1 METVILNNMDKL
13 LSPIE
18 QAELVGILKKPE
30 ELIYEQKRHYFFY
43 GVIITCALALGGFLI
58 YKSVEKN
65 KQNNAS

>member
-30 ELIYEQKRHYFFY
+30 ELIYEQKRHYFFSRRNY
-43 GVIITCALALGGFLI
+43 YLRFSFRRFFNL
-58 YKSVEKN
+58 
-65 KQNNAS
+65 

>member
-58 YKSVEKN
+58 
-65 KQNNAS
+65 